1 MMEADIRQ
9 VQEELQ
15 EIRLEGRRRRTIL
28 ESSMVSQG
36 EEYTQIL
43 QTEVKK
49 SEQKLT
55 EAMGELKK
63 EMQHWVQET
72 IHKELSTVW
81 KSIGDLERDCSQIPL
96 QHQKATDLAEQ

>member
-1 MMEADIRQ
+1 
-9 VQEELQ
+9 
-15 EIRLEGRRRRTIL
+15 
-28 ESSMVSQG
+28 MVSQG

-43 QTEVKK
+43 QTEMKE
-49 SEQKLT
+49 SEQKST

-72 IHKELSTVW
+72 IHKELSVVW

-96 QHQKATDLAEQ
+96 LHQKATDLAEQ